1 VKLYCFPVA
10 PNPTRLR
17 LYLAEKRQAGAEL
30 DVEEV
35 SVNLRQ
41 QEQRSAEHLKR
52 NPLAKLPVLEIEDGV
67 YLTES
72 LAIIE
77 YLEERVPDPPMIGD
91 TPLARARTRELER
104 IIEIGVLRPI
114 AEIVHATASPLGLPP
129 NPAVAEHFRAA
140 LPPNLAIVEERLRDG
155 RPLLMGDRPSIA
167 DCTLAA
173 ALQFGR
179 MAKVVLDPEYEN
191 IARWDLAFRE
201 RLSAKQVLVL

>member
-41 QEQRSAEHLKR
+41 QEQHSAEHLKR

-67 YLTES
+67 NLTES